1 MGAVEDGLRK
11 EMEKCESLD
20 ALLWVGHTSGASS
33 GGLMKAI
40 TSKVNL
46 DKKREVLFYGYPSPN
61 FTTSHHEPYNAL
73 LNISDSS
80 ISN

>member
-46 DKKREVLFYGYPSPN
+46 DKK
-61 FTTSHHEPYNAL
+61 
-73 LNISDSS
+73 
-80 ISN
+80 